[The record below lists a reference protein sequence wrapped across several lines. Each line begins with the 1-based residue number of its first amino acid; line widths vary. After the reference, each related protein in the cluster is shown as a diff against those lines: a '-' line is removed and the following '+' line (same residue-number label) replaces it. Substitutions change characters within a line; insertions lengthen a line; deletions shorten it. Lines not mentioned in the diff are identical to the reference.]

1 VGWVR
6 VDDQFADHPKL
17 ANIGPLGWGLW
28 LAGVAYCN
36 RHLTDGY
43 IPRSV
48 AVRLACPEVVHP
60 SGQVWRLMR
69 QTDDGETAPVDMAW
83 VIDLLVAAGLWHP
96 VPGGYQV
103 HDYLD
108 YQPSAAEVHAA
119 RDTIRRRA
127 MLNARPEVAKA
138 VKERDGNRCRYC
150 GRAVSWRD
158 RRSDAG
164 ATYDH
169 VVPVAAGGA
178 EYDPDNIVVC
188 CRACATRKANQTLDE
203 AGMTLLP
210 PPSDTV
216 DAGGE
221 VSESVIYQVSIR
233 NLSGNNTESIQN
245 QTGNNP
251 ESITPK
257 PKPKPKKEI
266 NSLVDSTNV
275 ESRRPGAASGDE
287 SSPKPTH
294 PAHELIR
301 HFSLEYERIMG
312 EPYAP
317 NWGRDTRIIK
327 DLLKFRDPERLRRTM
342 TVFLAAKRDPQTAP
356 WRVRNAT
363 PDIPGWR
370 GCLAALDEL
379 VASRAQFGG
388 DFDHIP
394 VDETTGQ
401 GSRVVDI
408 RSVLDGGR
416 R

>member
-1 VGWVR
+1 
-6 VDDQFADHPKL
+6 
-17 ANIGPLGWGLW
+17 
-28 LAGVAYCN
+28 
-36 RHLTDGY
+36 
-43 IPRSV
+43 
-48 AVRLACPEVVHP
+48 
-60 SGQVWRLMR
+60 
-69 QTDDGETAPVDMAW
+69 
-83 VIDLLVAAGLWHP
+83 
-96 VPGGYQV
+96 
-103 HDYLD
+103 
-108 YQPSAAEVHAA
+108 
-119 RDTIRRRA
+119 
-127 MLNARPEVAKA
+127 
-138 VKERDGNRCRYC
+138 
-150 GRAVSWRD
+150 
-158 RRSDAG
+158 SDAG

-188 CRACATRKANQTLDE
+188 CRACASRKANRTLDE

-210 PPSDTV
+210 PPADTV
-216 DAGGE
+216 EAGGE
-221 VSESVIYQVSIR
+221 VSESGIYQVSIR
-233 NLSGNNTESIQN
+233 NLSGNNTESI
-245 QTGNNP
+245 
-251 ESITPK
+251 TPK
-257 PKPKPKKEI
+257 PKPKPKNEI
-266 NSLVDSTNV
+266 NSLVDPTNV
-275 ESRRPGAASGDE
+275 ESWRPEAASGDE

-301 HFSLEYERIMG
+301 HFSIEYERIMG

-342 TVFLAAKRDPQTAP
+342 TVFLDAKRDPQTAP

-394 VDETTGQ
+394 VGESGQ